1 VNLAEDYIKHDIYVM
16 KIVRRFGPGDC
27 RSVLVKTTSM
37 LRDVFT
43 DQELGNEPFNEA

>member
-16 KIVRRFGPGDC
+16 KIVSRFGPELQERFGENY
-27 RSVLVKTTSM
+27 SM

-43 DQELGNEPFNEA
+43 DQEFEG